1 MFSILIIF
9 SSLISFSIQNSSS
22 CGVKELIPK
31 HYICYKLETNE
42 KIKIDGK
49 INDSAWQKV
58 PFTDEFIDI
67 QGKSFPKPKY
77 ITKAKMRCK
86 AKFSNH
92 CDSPYV
98 GFFFKKK
105 KQKGIMIIFILL
117 DMLKNHTFGLIKPNI
132 IQLFFKT
139 MISKCLSIQMHRH
152 TTIKSLKSMLS
163 ILLGV

>member
-86 AKFSNH
+86 AKFSN
-92 CDSPYV
+92 YN
-98 GFFFKKK
+98 FFYFIKIIVTHLMLVFFLKKK
-105 KQKGIMIIFILL
+105 NKRG
-117 DMLKNHTFGLIKPNI
+117 
-132 IQLFFKT
+132 
-139 MISKCLSIQMHRH
+139 
-152 TTIKSLKSMLS
+152 
-163 ILLGV
+163 